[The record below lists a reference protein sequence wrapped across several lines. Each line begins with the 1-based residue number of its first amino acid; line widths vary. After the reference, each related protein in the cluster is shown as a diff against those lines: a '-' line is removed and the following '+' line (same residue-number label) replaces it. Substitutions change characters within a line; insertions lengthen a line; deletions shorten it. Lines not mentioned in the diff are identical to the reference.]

1 MARVLYIDSD
11 NHFTTIVSSLLEKCG
26 YEVSVA
32 RSVEEAYRLA
42 TVLSFGAAIVDE
54 KIKGSFSGP
63 ELCYRLREKYT
74 ELGIIYLLSARE
86 NIEEMLK
93 AYEMGVDECME
104 KMPSEAEF
112 RARLAA
118 LIRRSSIH
126 IRNRIAY
133 GCIELEAVERTV
145 TVKGSPVN
153 LTPMQFRMLDY
164 ILRNVGR
171 IIAPS
176 EFKRS
181 VFKSEEAIDSSK
193 LRVHICDLR
202 RRLGSAGR
210 IIESVRGKGYGVGVG
225 NLNHRYGVNS
235 FA

>member
-11 NHFTTIVSSLLEKCG
+11 NRFISIVSTLLEKCG

-32 RSVEEAYRLA
+32 WRVEDAYRLA
-42 TVLSFGAAIVDE
+42 TALSFCAAIVDQ
-54 KIKGSFSGP
+54 KIDGSFTGV
-63 ELCYRLREKYT
+63 ELCYRLRKKYT

-86 NIEEMLK
+86 NTEEMLK
-93 AYEMGVDECME
+93 AYEMGVDECMV
-104 KMPSEAEF
+104 KMPSDAEF

-118 LIRRSSIH
+118 LIRRCSIR
-126 IRNRIAY
+126 ISNRVTY
-133 GCIELEAVERTV
+133 GCVELEMIERTV

-153 LTPMQFRMLDY
+153 LTPMQFRMLYY

-176 EFKRS
+176 EFKRL
-181 VFKSEEAIDSSK
+181 VFRSEDTVDSSK
-193 LRVHICDLR
+193 LRVHIYDLR
-202 RRLGSAGR
+202 RRLGSAGS

-225 NLNHRYGVNS
+225 NQAEINHY
-235 FA
+235 